1 MCSSDLEPDEE
12 PFYSEIVPPG
22 FLGTL
27 LPWVKN
33 KYQQELQ
40 TAADHYQASID
51 AHNLRETQRLADLKK
66 WQNNTNEK
74 LSNERQRISILRINY
89 EKGDPNAVIDFITLM
104 LNQNEFTPNIQRI
117 FKLAFAQ
124 ESKELVIEQE
134 LPISGELKF
143 SRLRRGETGPITRPR
158 NEDRINRDDLVTV
171 VGTQDAVKQVIE
183 ALGHGSSHSLL
194 EDRRYLDFRRITVS
208 DPKLAGRTVAE
219 LGVDA
224 KFGATISRVRR
235 GDVDMV
241 GTPDLVSIGAIRDIF
256 DNTVILC

>member
-1 MCSSDLEPDEE
+1 MAESEPDEE

-134 LPISGELKF
+134 LPAIS
-143 SRLRRGETGPITRPR
+143 I
-158 NEDRINRDDLVTV
+158 I
-171 VGTQDAVKQVIE
+171 Q
-183 ALGHGSSHSLL
+183 
-194 EDRRYLDFRRITVS
+194 
-208 DPKLAGRTVAE
+208 
-219 LGVDA
+219 
-224 KFGATISRVRR
+224 TISEYRYVKAKDIIESKEKRASEIK
-235 GDVDMV
+235 D
-241 GTPDLVSIGAIRDIF
+241 GARSS
-256 DNTVILC
+256 VVW